1 MKKIIV
7 LLFIIFT
14 AVTMASSANST
25 ANVEKSDLSGDWV
38 AQINIPQ
45 NELTIILSL
54 NFLDGES
61 CIVTSKWIG
70 DNGMS
75 EVDSGIAKYI
85 LKNNKLIIDFINEDE
100 RIRTENVFE
109 MHNVYDVKMVKGQL
123 VIFNSRQFRNVDVYF
138 GKGYANRG
146 YCEIIFPD

>member
-1 MKKIIV
+1 MKKFIV
-7 LLFIIFT
+7 LLFIFFT
-14 AVTMASSANST
+14 AVGMLSAANSAT
-25 ANVEKSDLSGDWV
+25 TVSKSDLSGDWV

-54 NFLDGES
+54 NFLDAES
-61 CIVTSKWIG
+61 CIVTGKWIG

-75 EVDSGIAKYI
+75 EVDSGIAKYT
-85 LKNNKLIIDFINEDE
+85 LKNNQLEIAFINEDE
-100 RIRTENVFE
+100 LIRTDHVFE
-109 MHNVYDVKMVKGQL
+109 MHNVYDVKMVNGQL